1 MINMTRRHIL
11 KVISSYLCTFKHGNL
26 RKVISCQTQATSS
39 RNYKTI
45 SSRKKNFRLVAEI
58 TFVLIFFITN
68 INVIT

>member
-45 SSRKKNFRLVAEI
+45 SSRKKI
-58 TFVLIFFITN
+58 SD
-68 INVIT
+68 